1 MDAVTGTVRGERMKE
16 YIVSFIDDAYIERF
30 DMIYGTNGEL
40 IRCKECRY
48 HDGRNRC
55 EMWDMHKT
63 DANDFCSS
71 AERELET

>member
-1 MDAVTGTVRGERMKE
+1 MRKYICKE
-16 YIVSFIDDAYIERF
+16 VQTENGGYLEIEK
-30 DMIYGTNGEL
+30 EL
-40 IRCKECRY
+40 IRCKDCRY